1 MKRGRVR
8 RKIEPI
14 RSKPERIAM
23 ALEREIRSGK
33 LGHGARMNSEAELVR
48 RFSVSRATVRKSL
61 ETLAEKGLIQTKMG
75 IGSFVTFEGRLL
87 DNAQGWTRAISKHVG
102 NVETRVLRIEIVE
115 DAALAKVLGQELARF
130 IAVDRVRVLEDSG
143 RVISIERSR
152 APCVPELEEAPLKGL
167 TNGSLHETLRGAG
180 LIAES
185 GEEWAAVEF
194 LSAADAAIMQVSVG
208 LPVLR
213 TTRIARDDSGRAI
226 EHVVSLLDP
235 RLFALHLEF

>member
-1 MKRGRVR
+1 MKRPAVRPRVD
-8 RKIEPI
+8 PI

-33 LGHGARMNSEAELVR
+33 LGPGARMNSEAELVR

-75 IGSFVTFEGRLL
+75 IGSFVTFDGHAL
-87 DNAQGWTRAISKHVG
+87 DNAQGWTRAISRHRG
-102 NVETRVLRIEIVE
+102 DVETRVLRIEIVE
-115 DAALAKVLGQELARF
+115 DQALAAILKQPLARF
-130 IAVDRVRVLEDSG
+130 IAVDRIRVLKDSG
-143 RVISIERSR
+143 RVISVERSR
-152 APCVPELEEAPLKGL
+152 VPCVPELEEAPLKGL
-167 TNGSLHETLRGAG
+167 SSGSLQETMRSAG

-194 LSAADAAIMQVSVG
+194 LSAADAAIMQAPEG
-208 LPVLR
+208 FPVLR
-213 TTRIARDDSGRAI
+213 TTRVTRDETGRAI

-235 RLFALHLEF
+235 KLFALHLEF